1 MNKTSR
7 KSIMQYVTI
16 GFFILVFVLGLLIVG
31 DYGISFDEGMERSTT
46 NINAL
51 YVIGL
56 LKQVLGKSVDY
67 MPDLAN
73 YHDGIYGVAVRL
85 PLVALEVISDSPR
98 FYFVASHYYIFLLFF
113 ISLICLYNIC
123 RKCKFTDG
131 FALLTVILYVVS
143 PRILAEACYNIKDSI
158 FASMFLMNMLS
169 GMCYLEAEGKKEKW
183 HFILFAFLSAL
194 TINTRFIGGAVF
206 GLFLIL
212 KVMKYFAGIE
222 PHKKGN
228 LTKMILQ
235 TLVMIVLCVI
245 LFIAMTPYTWSDP
258 IGHTLDIVKS
268 FSNYV
273 VYSSPVMLNGRNYA
287 TTELPWYYLTEFMT
301 ITTPTMY
308 TLGAVFGIG
317 LSLYFIYRV
326 VRREFI
332 TNMIGALTRDYA
344 VLYRCVLTC
353 LVVGVLL
360 ADMILTP
367 AKYDEWR
374 HFRFLYP
381 YILMQTTIGY
391 SWIYDKIINRQK
403 LRYIPIIAI
412 GISIIMT
419 AGWMIKN
426 HPYQY
431 TYYNPLVR
439 GVIADNFEKDY
450 WAVANYESI
459 QYILANDDTEVIDMF
474 FTPSVTQMF
483 LTDEE
488 AARVHLVEQDEKD
501 TAEYVL
507 ETYRYDTQT
516 NIRNSYLEN
525 GYDVYRD
532 VMVDGYIINTIYK
545 KK

>member
-1 MNKTSR
+1 MKQTSR
-7 KSIMQYVTI
+7 KSVMQLVTM
-16 GFFILVFVLGLLIVG
+16 GFFILVFVLGLCIVG

-56 LKQVLGKSVDY
+56 VKQALGKSVEY
-67 MPDLAN
+67 MPDLVN

-85 PLVALEVISDSPR
+85 PLVALEAISDEPR
-98 FYFVASHYYIFLLFF
+98 LYFVASHYYIFLLFF
-113 ISLICLYNIC
+113 ISLICFYRIC
-123 RKCKFTDG
+123 KKCHFTDG
-131 FALLTVILYVVS
+131 FAFLAVILYVVS
-143 PRILAEACYNIKDSI
+143 PRILAEACYNIKDSV
-158 FASMFLMNMLS
+158 FASLFIMNMLS

-183 HFILFAFLSAL
+183 HFVLFAFLSAL

-212 KVMKYFAGIE
+212 KLLKMVVG
-222 PHKKGN
+222 KKGIA
-228 LTKMILQ
+228 TGRSIGKA
-235 TLVMIVLCVI
+235 VLWAVAMMLLCFL
-245 LFIAMTPYTWSDP
+245 LFIAMTPYTWSNP
-258 IGHTLDIVKS
+258 IGNTIDIVKS

-287 TTELPWYYLTEFMT
+287 STELPWYYLTEFMA

-308 TLGAVFGIG
+308 IAGAVFGLG
-317 LSLYFIYRV
+317 VSLLFCYRFV
-326 VRREFI
+326 KAQVRVRFQTCFEEK
-332 TNMIGALTRDYA
+332 AS
-344 VLYRCVLTC
+344 LYRCVLTC

-381 YILMQTTIGY
+381 YLLMQTASGFA
-391 SWIYDKIINRQK
+391 WIYEKLSNHQK
-403 LRYIPIIAI
+403 LRYIPMAVI
-412 GISIIMT
+412 GLSIVLT
-419 AGWMIKN
+419 AGWMVKN

-431 TYYNPLVR
+431 TYYNPLARSTV
-439 GVIADNFEKDY
+439 ADNFEKDY

-459 QYILANDDTEVIDMF
+459 QYILANDDSETIDLF

-483 LTDEE
+483 LTEEE
-488 AARVHLVEQDEKD
+488 AKRVHLVEQEERDSAK
-501 TAEYVL
+501 YVL

-516 NIRNSYLEN
+516 NIRRSYLEN
-525 GYDVYRD
+525 DYEVYRD